1 VRAMEMGR
9 ERVGGVRSINAARV
23 CVYVRARACVCVR
36 ACVTETVCS
45 CTRLHSIQ
53 VFLLFYFS
61 SERGARYYLVTMIL

>member
-1 VRAMEMGR
+1 MRAMEMGR

-23 CVYVRARACVCVR
+23 CVRVRARARVCVR

-53 VFLLFYFS
+53 VFFATVLFFRTRRAYTALL
-61 SERGARYYLVTMIL
+61 